1 LLLLLQDGLQDAPRV
16 GLQVDELPLVVLR
29 LVVLQVVGLRADELR
44 VDGFQA
50 LVVVAV
56 LPSVATLQVV
66 AVPSEVLAVLPVGLV
81 AVFQAGQ
88 EVSQVAAA
96 R

>member
-1 LLLLLQDGLQDAPRV
+1 M
-16 GLQVDELPLVVLR
+16 
-29 LVVLQVVGLRADELR
+29 VVLQVVGLRADELR

-56 LPSVATLQVV
+56 PPSVATLQVV
-66 AVPSEVLAVLPVGLV
+66 VVPSEVLAVLPVGLV
-81 AVFQAGQ
+81 AVFQARQ